1 MIRTTK
7 VTFQALWSARFR
19 AAFAVLLICGMSFA
33 AVDSKACANPTPG
46 KSPSAIKMPFQE
58 PSNDTYDP
66 TIVGLWHTVYTITG
80 APPDQSLFLES
91 LKVWHRD
98 GTEFEN
104 AVLPPIGGN
113 VCVGVWKEV
122 GPRTVKLHHTGLMF
136 TPSADPT
143 KNVLVA
149 TFTVDET
156 DIVAFDGKTYKGMFV
171 FKQYDLDGNLE
182 VTISGTI
189 AATRISVD

>member
-1 MIRTTK
+1 MIRTTRA
-7 VTFQALWSARFR
+7 VFQALWSVRFR
-19 AAFAVLLICGMSFA
+19 AAFAVLLISGMLFT
-33 AVDSKACANPTPG
+33 AVDSKACASPTG
-46 KSPSAIKMPFQE
+46 KASAAHKMPFQE
-58 PSNDTYDP
+58 PSNDVYDP
-66 TIVGLWHTVYTITG
+66 TIVGLWHTMYTITG
-80 APPDQSLFLES
+80 APPAQSLFLES
-91 LKVWHRD
+91 LKMWHRD

-104 AVLPPIGGN
+104 AVLPPTGGN

-136 TPSADPT
+136 DTTDLSTNA
-143 KNVLVA
+143 LVA

-156 DIVAFDGKTYKGMFV
+156 DTVALDGKTYTGCFT
-171 FKQYDLDGNLE
+171 FKQFDLDGNLK

>member
-1 MIRTTK
+1 MIRTTRAI
-7 VTFQALWSARFR
+7 VQALCSIRFR
-19 AAFAVLLICGMSFA
+19 AAFAVLLMSGMLFA
-33 AVDSKACANPTPG
+33 AVDSKACATPG
-46 KSPSAIKMPFQE
+46 KSPTAVKMPFQE
-58 PSNDTYDP
+58 PSNDTYEP
-66 TIVGLWHTVYTITG
+66 TIVGLWHAVYTITG
-80 APPDQSLFLES
+80 APPDQSLFAET
-91 LKVWHRD
+91 LKTWHRD

-143 KNVLVA
+143 KNVLAA
-149 TFTVDET
+149 TFTIDEM
-156 DIVAFDGKTYKGMFV
+156 DVVAFDGKTYKGSFV
-171 FKQYDLDGNLE
+171 FKQYDLDGNLV
-182 VTISGTI
+182 VTISGTV